1 MAHKDE
7 KYTKDGKKIDW
18 IPPRKNAP
26 NYYKHYFINDGI
38 TGYKMPE
45 PTMEDIRCEMQLQAI
60 GDWAPLDIKIDKKLF
75 NDELK
80 QFDEKWVPYLR
91 REGVTNDREGLLLVG
106 AEGDS
111 VGDSLSMPEVR
122 KRLGEKPGERILEKD
137 LSYPTEAYHKLTAL
151 HPIFNVFESLGR
163 CMLVK
168 LNKGGWFPPHRD
180 SPYLSR
186 DCFRIVGFLN
196 DNCGH
201 QGFQWVHDYRPVDI
215 EPMRLYYADTR
226 KTHRTAA
233 WDDGLIHLVMN
244 IPKTWENVLKV
255 LSITEHH

>member
-1 MAHKDE
+1 
-7 KYTKDGKKIDW
+7 
-18 IPPRKNAP
+18 
-26 NYYKHYFINDGI
+26 
-38 TGYKMPE
+38 
-45 PTMEDIRCEMQLQAI
+45 
-60 GDWAPLDIKIDKKLF
+60 
-75 NDELK
+75 
-80 QFDEKWVPYLR
+80 
-91 REGVTNDREGLLLVG
+91 
-106 AEGDS
+106 
-111 VGDSLSMPEVR
+111 
-122 KRLGEKPGERILEKD
+122 
-137 LSYPTEAYHKLTAL
+137 
-151 HPIFNVFESLGR
+151 
-163 CMLVK
+163 MLVK

-186 DCFRIVGFLN
+186 DCFRIVGFLS

-244 IPKTWENVLKV
+244 VPKTWENVLKV